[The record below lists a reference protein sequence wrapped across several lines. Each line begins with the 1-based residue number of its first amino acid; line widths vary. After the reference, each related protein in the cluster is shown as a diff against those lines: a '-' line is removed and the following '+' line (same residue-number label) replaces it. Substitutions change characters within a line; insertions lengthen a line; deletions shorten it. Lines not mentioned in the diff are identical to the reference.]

1 MYWKRHISFR
11 HYATTNSTHQTCP
24 HTRLKNQT
32 SQPTTTTIRKSRLA
46 TRKRATG
53 TKHQL
58 KPAHNLSSNMTQ
70 SKTGD
75 DLKPS
80 KRIFNIRLSSGIFSD
95 TILWLGLILSVAGIV
110 VITYY
115 FTSRSELYDSRR
127 QQPTVPGL
135 ISASILA
142 SAASRFRANSTIV
155 ITI

>member
-1 MYWKRHISFR
+1 M
-11 HYATTNSTHQTCP
+11 
-24 HTRLKNQT
+24 
-32 SQPTTTTIRKSRLA
+32 
-46 TRKRATG
+46 
-53 TKHQL
+53 
-58 KPAHNLSSNMTQ
+58 
-70 SKTGD
+70 
-75 DLKPS
+75 KPS